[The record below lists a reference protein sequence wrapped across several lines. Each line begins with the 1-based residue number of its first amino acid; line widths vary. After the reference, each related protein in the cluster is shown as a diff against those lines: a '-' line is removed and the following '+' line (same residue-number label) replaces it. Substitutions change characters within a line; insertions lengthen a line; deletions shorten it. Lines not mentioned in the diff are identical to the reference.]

1 MKADSQR
8 QYEIAVQG
16 EKENEDDPGNAAEIY
31 EAGMA
36 NNFQTIKW
44 RIKVGIRTEGG
55 AESQSLVYAPNYTWV
70 NS

>member
-36 NNFQTIKW
+36 NNFQTIK
-44 RIKVGIRTEGG
+44 
-55 AESQSLVYAPNYTWV
+55 
-70 NS
+70 